1 MFFIAPPFG
10 NYLKF
15 QDAISVTGSWTFQ
28 PRPGLWKQVLKTL
41 RPTANGWRNKIG
53 LRNKGIEH
61 GLTVTKFNEVL
72 SLAAISEW
80 DWINLE
86 SAISPFRNVEIN
98 IGCPNVDEEINIHRH
113 PSSLKGFDLFPNDKR
128 KWCIVKVPPT
138 IAQPE
143 IDWIVEC
150 GYKQIHCSNTL
161 PSDKGGLSG
170 RVLVPHTLRI
180 IEYIKSTH
188 KHVEV
193 IAGGGV
199 TQDWHAQYYL
209 DAGADHISLGT
220 VCFRPWKVKKIIN
233 TLINQD

>member
-10 NYLKF
+10 NYFRF
-15 QDAISVTGSWTFQ
+15 QDAVSVTGSWTFK

-41 RPTANGWRNKIG
+41 RPTTNGWRNQIG
-53 LRNKGIEH
+53 LRNKGIEQ
-61 GLTVTKFNEVL
+61 GLINSKFHDVL
-72 SLAAISEW
+72 SLAAIGEW
-80 DWINLE
+80 DWINLH

-98 IGCPNVDEEINIHRH
+98 IGCPNIEMTSWSRF
-113 PSSLKGFDLFPNDKR
+113 KGFDLFPQDQR

-138 IAQPE
+138 ISESE
-143 IDWIVEC
+143 IDWIIEC

-161 PSDKGGLSG
+161 PTPKGGLSG

-188 KHVEV
+188 DHVEV

-199 TQDWHAQYYL
+199 TEDWHARYYA

-220 VCFRPWKVKKIIN
+220 VCFRPWRVKKIIN
-233 TLINQD
+233 NNVNLTN